1 MKQNR
6 KKRIGRG
13 GKRGT
18 YSGRGQ
24 KGQKARAGAKLR
36 PFTKRVI
43 KKYHKLRGYKFK
55 SFQKRPVIVNLYSLE
70 DNFRNGDTV
79 TPKTLLSKKLIEKRN
94 NKLPTVKILGKG
106 KLSKKL
112 TVKDCQLSKSAR
124 KIIEAAGGEVREKSQ
139 APITNQIPNPK
150 VNI

>member
-13 GKRGT
+13 GKKGT

-24 KGQKARAGAKLR
+24 KGQKSRAGAKLR
-36 PFTKRVI
+36 PFTKRAI
-43 KKYHKLRGYKFK
+43 KKYHKLRGYKFN
-55 SFQKRPVIVNLYSLE
+55 SFQKRPVIVNLCSLE
-70 DNFRNGDTV
+70 DNFQNGDII
-79 TPKTLLSKKLIEKRN
+79 TPEILLSKKLIEKRS

-124 KIIEAAGGEVREKSQ
+124 KIIETAGGEVREKSQ
-139 APITNQIPNPK
+139 APITNNQSNPK
-150 VNI
+150 SKS